1 MAKKKEST
9 LINMLV
15 ALLVIAAVSGGVLGL
30 VYGVTKDAIAQVD
43 QKKNEAAI
51 QAVLPLENVTYKAD
65 TMKFNYEGVD
75 LTFPCNLAYDANGN
89 FQGAAVKTSEGGF
102 GGKIDMMVG
111 FLADGTIKGTSVLS
125 HAETPGL
132 GANMTGKFK
141 DQFVDKNPNNFKLI
155 VKKDGGDVDAITA
168 ATITS
173 RAFSKAVNKAYQ
185 AFMANKALQ
194 TFTKG
199 LIKENPILVLLLGC
213 CPTLATTTSAI
224 NGMSMGLAT
233 TFVLV
238 LSNIFISLLKGFIP
252 DKVRIPCFI
261 VVIASFVTVVQL
273 VMQAYV
279 PDIYETLG
287 LFIPLIVVNC
297 IVLGRAEAFASKNP
311 VFPSLLDGLGMGLGF
326 TLALT
331 LLGCLREFLGS
342 GSIFGLTILPE
353 TANILVFILPPGAFI
368 CLGFVIA
375 IVNKLKKENH

>member
-15 ALLVIAAVSGGVLGL
+15 ALFVIAAVSGGVLGL
-30 VYGVTKDAIAQVD
+30 VYGVTKDAIAEVD

-51 QAVLPLENVTYKAD
+51 KAVLPLENVTYKAD
-65 TMKFNYEGVD
+65 TMKYNYEGVD

-173 RAFSKAVNKAYQ
+173 RAFSKAVDKAYQ
-185 AFMANKALQ
+185 AFMANKAQ
-194 TFTKG
+194 FMNNTPA
-199 LIKENPILVLLLGC
+199 KEAAPAVEAAPAEENNETEG
-213 CPTLATTTSAI
+213 
-224 NGMSMGLAT
+224 GQ
-233 TFVLV
+233 
-238 LSNIFISLLKGFIP
+238 SN
-252 DKVRIPCFI
+252 
-261 VVIASFVTVVQL
+261 
-273 VMQAYV
+273 
-279 PDIYETLG
+279 E
-287 LFIPLIVVNC
+287 
-297 IVLGRAEAFASKNP
+297 
-311 VFPSLLDGLGMGLGF
+311 
-326 TLALT
+326 
-331 LLGCLREFLGS
+331 
-342 GSIFGLTILPE
+342 
-353 TANILVFILPPGAFI
+353 
-368 CLGFVIA
+368 
-375 IVNKLKKENH
+375 

>member
-30 VYGVTKDAIAQVD
+30 VYGVTKDAIAEVD

-185 AFMANKALQ
+185 AFMANKAQ
-194 TFTKG
+194 FMNNTPTKEAAPAVEEAPAE
-199 LIKENPILVLLLGC
+199 ENNEMEG
-213 CPTLATTTSAI
+213 
-224 NGMSMGLAT
+224 GQ
-233 TFVLV
+233 
-238 LSNIFISLLKGFIP
+238 SN
-252 DKVRIPCFI
+252 
-261 VVIASFVTVVQL
+261 
-273 VMQAYV
+273 
-279 PDIYETLG
+279 E
-287 LFIPLIVVNC
+287 
-297 IVLGRAEAFASKNP
+297 
-311 VFPSLLDGLGMGLGF
+311 
-326 TLALT
+326 
-331 LLGCLREFLGS
+331 
-342 GSIFGLTILPE
+342 
-353 TANILVFILPPGAFI
+353 
-368 CLGFVIA
+368 
-375 IVNKLKKENH
+375 

>member
-30 VYGVTKDAIAQVD
+30 VYGVTKDAIAEVD

-65 TMKFNYEGVD
+65 TLKYNYEGVD
-75 LTFPCNLAYDANGN
+75 MTFPCNLAYDANGN

-173 RAFSKAVNKAYQ
+173 RAFSKAVDKAYK
-185 AFMANKALQ
+185 AFEANKAQ
-194 TFTKG
+194 FMNNAPVEEIVTETEEVIEITEG
-199 LIKENPILVLLLGC
+199 GTEN
-213 CPTLATTTSAI
+213 
-224 NGMSMGLAT
+224 
-233 TFVLV
+233 
-238 LSNIFISLLKGFIP
+238 
-252 DKVRIPCFI
+252 
-261 VVIASFVTVVQL
+261 
-273 VMQAYV
+273 
-279 PDIYETLG
+279 E
-287 LFIPLIVVNC
+287 
-297 IVLGRAEAFASKNP
+297 
-311 VFPSLLDGLGMGLGF
+311 
-326 TLALT
+326 
-331 LLGCLREFLGS
+331 
-342 GSIFGLTILPE
+342 
-353 TANILVFILPPGAFI
+353 
-368 CLGFVIA
+368 
-375 IVNKLKKENH
+375 